1 MTIQT
6 YFNTSPNNKIGKTLT
21 AGPAYT
27 GQPRENTNIVHP
39 DIRIDGVVDPKIN
52 YAYIADFGRYYF
64 IRDIEWEGQNVYTL
78 HMDSDPLETFKTEIL
93 ATSCLIARTS
103 GDPNEY
109 LVDSS
114 RPIQNNYE
122 VVTSAL
128 DSGKQFNTI
137 SCILATV
144 DLGTENTTE
153 VTS

>member
-6 YFNTSPNNKIGKTLT
+6 YYNSSPVNKIGKSLT

-39 DIRIDGVVDPKIN
+39 EIRVDGVIDPKIN

-64 IRDIEWEGQNVYTL
+64 ISDIEWEGQNVYTL
-78 HMDSDPLETFKTEIL
+78 KMDSDPLETFKSEIL
-93 ATSCLIARTS
+93 ATSCLISRTTT
-103 GDPNEY
+103 DENDN
-109 LVDSS
+109 LVDAS
-114 RPIQNNYE
+114 RPIQNNYD

-128 DSGKQFNTI
+128 TNGKAFNTL

-144 DLGTENTTE
+144 NLGTENTTE
-153 VTS
+153 VTT

>member
-6 YFNTSPNNKIGKTLT
+6 YFNGSPNNKIGKTLT
-21 AGPAYT
+21 AGPTYT

-52 YAYIADFGRYYF
+52 YAYISDFGRYYF

-78 HMDSDPLETFKTEIL
+78 HMDSDPLETFKNEIL
-93 ATSCLIARTS
+93 GTSALIARTS
-103 GDPNEY
+103 GDPNDY
-109 LVDSS
+109 LVDNI

-122 VVTSAL
+122 VITSVL
-128 DSGKQFNTI
+128 TSGRQFNKI

-144 DLGTENTTE
+144 NLGTENTTE
-153 VTS
+153 VTT